1 MNYILLALISLF
13 LHGCF
18 YFNDEGISTKLYS
31 ECKEYYDADGNY
43 KKECPKNLVNYSDLD
58 K

>member
-1 MNYILLALISLF
+1 MKYLLLITLALI

-18 YFNDEGISTKLYS
+18 YFNDRGVSTRLYS
-31 ECKEYYDADGNY
+31 ECKEYYTADGKY
-43 KKECPKNLVNYSDLD
+43 VKECPKNIVDYTDLD